1 LADGRSSGLAVL
13 RAPRSRPLVVSAGV
27 VAAWGAVAAAAAFLL
42 ARLVP
47 DVDGKPLFE
56 DEAVAGLV
64 AARPLTEVLETV
76 MWERGGGPLH
86 FVLAHASLALDPSPY
101 ALRWLSLVF
110 ALATLPLCYELG
122 RRLAGPL
129 AGATAAVVAATSSLL
144 AVYGSFARMYA
155 LYAFVSALALVLFV
169 RAVENRTGRAA
180 FAAAL
185 AAWLLP
191 AVHPYGAILVA
202 AEAVVGLVLW
212 RGRPLRPALPVA
224 AVGVAMLPFAWA
236 DARLA
241 QRFGVGVDG
250 EEQLAAPGDAWSQL
264 ARALAASAGGES
276 WTAAVALVLVAGGMV
291 ALARRRPAFVAVAL
305 VALVVPPV
313 LLVVVRSGTEPGLS
327 PRHLIYALP
336 LVAALIGA
344 FVARVLR
351 DRSTAVRLAALA
363 LLAAVALLAPLG
375 GIRDPRN
382 WRNDVL
388 AGGPPE
394 VALGSERRLAAPA
407 AWLNATL
414 EEGDVLYPY
423 SAVFLAALPAA
434 ADAHTLPYSQR
445 ELILRSLERV
455 QTPVARIVVSVP
467 VGSSLLD
474 REGLR
479 ERLGAGFEA
488 HAFGGWLLLEG
499 EGPFVDDHDVLVAV
513 YHALAAARDSVSAPR
528 FELGWYF
535 RVTLSTLC
543 GAVRETWGDPCPL
556 RLTPRRPASTAAL
569 IAAAKA
575 PRTHED
581 GSRAARARHCRV
593 GTNQTPPPAS
603 TRSGSPGS
611 QGIRVTP
618 TPSTL
623 ACPPPGET
631 TASARP
637 RGAST

>member
-1 LADGRSSGLAVL
+1 MADGRSSGIAVV
-13 RAPRSRPLVVSAGV
+13 RAPRSRPLVLSGGAV
-27 VAAWGAVAAAAAFLL
+27 AWGAVAAGAALLL
-42 ARLVP
+42 ARIVP
-47 DVDGKPLFE
+47 DVHGKPLFE

-64 AARPLTEVLETV
+64 AARPLPEVLETV

-86 FVLAHASLALDPSPY
+86 FVLAHASLALEPSPY
-101 ALRWLSLVF
+101 ALRWLSVVF

-155 LYAFVSALALVLFV
+155 LYAFLSALALLLFV
-169 RAVENRTGRAA
+169 RAVERRTGRAA
-180 FAAAL
+180 LAAAL

-202 AEAVVGLVLW
+202 AEAVVALVLW

-224 AVGVAMLPFAWA
+224 AVALAMLPFAWA

-264 ARALAASAGGES
+264 GRALAASAGGES

-291 ALARRRPAFVAVAL
+291 VLARRRPAFVAVAL
-305 VALVVPPV
+305 LALVLPPV
-313 LLVVVRSGTEPGLS
+313 LLVLVRSGTEPGLS

-336 LVAALIGA
+336 LVAAFVGA
-344 FVARVLR
+344 LVARVLAER
-351 DRSTAVRLAALA
+351 GTAVRIGALA
-363 LLAAVALLAPLG
+363 LLAALAVLAPLG

-394 VALGSERRLAAPA
+394 LALGSEQRLAAPA
-407 AWLNATL
+407 AWLEATV

-455 QTPVARIVVSVP
+455 ETPVARIVVSVP
-467 VGSSLLD
+467 SGSSRLD

-479 ERLGAGFEA
+479 RRLGPGFRA

-499 EGPFVDDHDVLVAV
+499 EGPFVDDHDVLVTV
-513 YHALAAARDSVSAPR
+513 YHALAAARDSLSGPR
-528 FELGWYF
+528 FELRWYF

-543 GAVRETWGDPCPL
+543 GAVRETWGDRCPL
-556 RLTPRRPASTAAL
+556 RLVPGPPASATATTAA
-569 IAAAKA
+569 AE
-575 PRTHED
+575 R
-581 GSRAARARHCRV
+581 GGRHCRV
-593 GTNQTPPPAS
+593 GTNQTPPPVS

-611 QGIRVTP
+611 QGIRVTA
-618 TPSTL
+618 TPS
-623 ACPPPGET
+623 APASPRPGGT
-631 TASARP
+631 TPFAAP
-637 RGAST
+637 CGAST